1 MYRITKIFFL
11 ALCVN
16 GAFSLVQAQE
26 GKMKAPEGKM
36 KSPEFQTMS
45 VSKYSFDD
53 TVELLKGAME
63 EQNLMVIKE
72 IDAQKMLRM
81 VEVKTKGMKQVLF
94 FHPRFMKRIMKIN
107 KHATIEPPLKIA
119 VMERPDGKIVVKYI
133 KPSYL
138 FGRYDG
144 LKEIGDELD
153 TLLAMIVNSIQK

>member
-1 MYRITKIFFL
+1 MNRITKIFLL
-11 ALCVN
+11 ALGVS
-16 GAFSLVQAQE
+16 GALSLAYAQK
-26 GKMKAPEGKM
+26 GMMKAPEMM
-36 KSPEFQTMS
+36 KPPEFQTMT

-81 VEVKTKGMKQVLF
+81 VKVKTKGMKQVLF
-94 FHPRFMKRIMKIN
+94 FHPRFMKRIMEIN

-119 VMERPDGKIVVKYI
+119 VMERPDGRVMVKYI

-144 LKEIGDELD
+144 LGEIGGELEA
-153 TLLAMIVNSIQK
+153 LVVKIVESTQK